1 MSHQQQRELAA
12 PVDVSARGTRVA
24 LVFALVAERLSCFYE
39 HGQWL
44 SEAQG
49 ASLAADWLGRS
60 KRQLAVEERRRLAA
74 LSDKLARQIEGSVS
88 REAGLFISHEMN
100 EALDPNHQSELALS
114 LMAECERLLD
124 EPDFNESRS
133 VAALLLALRWL
144 RQHDLRP

>member
-1 MSHQQQRELAA
+1 MSFDRPLPPTTTE
-12 PVDVSARGTRVA
+12 RGIRVA
-24 LVFALVAERLSCFYE
+24 LIFPLPAERRPLYWEPGRCPPA
-39 HGQWL
+39 
-44 SEAQG
+44 AQ
-49 ASLAADWLGRS
+49 ATSLAADWLGRS

-124 EPDFNESRS
+124 EPGE
-133 VAALLLALRWL
+133 A
-144 RQHDLRP
+144 